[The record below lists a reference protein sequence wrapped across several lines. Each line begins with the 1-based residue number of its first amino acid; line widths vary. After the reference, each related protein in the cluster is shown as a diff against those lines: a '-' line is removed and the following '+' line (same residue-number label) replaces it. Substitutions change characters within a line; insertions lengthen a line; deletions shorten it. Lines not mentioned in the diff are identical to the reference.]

1 MCLDYESLRLT
12 EMSIFKWSG
21 YKQFNSI
28 IAVNHMKH
36 YLFTRLFTVIFVTVF
51 VLFPV
56 TKLYAYNPTLLV
68 EVKRIKEIQ
77 GQLHYQLFTCPNNE
91 KTPWHELI
99 LLDSGQSAI
108 KESSMQLR
116 FPMLN
121 KGWYIV
127 RVFQDK
133 NANGQLDFS
142 NNGIPKEPTGFS
154 TNPSLMLGY
163 PNAKNSCFNYDRHD
177 ITSHLVTIKL
187 NNKKKKRS
195 KKSR

>member
-1 MCLDYESLRLT
+1 
-12 EMSIFKWSG
+12 
-21 YKQFNSI
+21 
-28 IAVNHMKH
+28 MKH
-36 YLFTRLFTVIFVTVF
+36 YLFPRLFTVIFTAVF

-56 TKLYAYNPTLLV
+56 TKLYANNAALLV
-68 EVKRIKEIQ
+68 DVTRIKEIQ

-91 KTPWHELI
+91 ETPWHELR

-108 KESSMQLR
+108 SENAMQLR
-116 FPMLN
+116 FSMLK
-121 KGWYIV
+121 KGSYIV
-127 RVFQDK
+127 RVFQDS

-142 NNGIPKEPTGFS
+142 SNGIPKEPTGFS
-154 TNPSLMLGY
+154 GNPSLMLGY
-163 PNAKNSCFNYDRHD
+163 PSAQNSCFNYDEHD